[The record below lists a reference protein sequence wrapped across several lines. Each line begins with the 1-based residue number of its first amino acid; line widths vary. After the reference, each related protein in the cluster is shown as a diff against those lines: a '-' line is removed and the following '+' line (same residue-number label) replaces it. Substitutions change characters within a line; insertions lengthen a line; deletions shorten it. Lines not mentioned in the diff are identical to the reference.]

1 MADPL
6 DLKKTLRRRMEEG
19 GAEGDAPTKAA
30 APAPA
35 PAASAPRFTREYSA
49 EDREKQKR
57 GLAEAL
63 KKRGY

>member
-6 DLKKTLRRRMEEG
+6 RLKKTLRDRMADGESDE
-19 GAEGDAPTKAA
+19 PKKAD
-30 APAPA
+30 APA
-35 PAASAPRFTREYSA
+35 PAASAPPVRFTREFSEA
-49 EDREKQKR
+49 DREKQKR

>member
-1 MADPL
+1 MADRGVP
-6 DLKKTLRRRMEEG
+6 KVTRRRMDEAG
-19 GAEGDAPTKAA
+19 EGDGSTNA

-35 PAASAPRFTREYSA
+35 PAASTPAVRFTREFSA
-49 EDREKQKR
+49 EDREKQRR

>member
-19 GAEGDAPTKAA
+19 GAEGDEPTKAV
-30 APAPA
+30 APA
-35 PAASAPRFTREYSA
+35 PAASTPRFTREFTPA
-49 EDREKQKR
+49 DREAQKK

>member
-6 DLKKTLRRRMEEG
+6 TLKKTLRKRMEES
-19 GAEGDAPTKAA
+19 GAEGDTPKKAA

-35 PAASAPRFTREYSA
+35 ASATVRFTREYS
-49 EDREKQKR
+49 ETDREKQKR